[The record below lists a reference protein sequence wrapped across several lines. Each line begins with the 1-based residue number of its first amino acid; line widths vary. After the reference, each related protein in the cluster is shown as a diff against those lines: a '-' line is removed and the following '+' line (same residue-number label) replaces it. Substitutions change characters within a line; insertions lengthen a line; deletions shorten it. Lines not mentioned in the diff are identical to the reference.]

1 MDESLGEVCSLS
13 GRLSM
18 LSCKD
23 KGIHMW
29 RLLDNRGLPSD
40 EEIIELKKQLDKAF
54 EIWMKKTNTVDV

>member
-1 MDESLGEVCSLS
+1 
-13 GRLSM
+13 M